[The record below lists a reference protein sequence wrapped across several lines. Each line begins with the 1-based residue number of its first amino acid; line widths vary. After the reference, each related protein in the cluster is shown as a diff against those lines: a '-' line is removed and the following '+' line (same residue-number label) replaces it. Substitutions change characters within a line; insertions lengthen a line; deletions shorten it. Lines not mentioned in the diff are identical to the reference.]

1 VCSGRHP
8 LELRFTLVRVAQVAK
23 AAQDDPPSCSKGKP
37 GTTKARTHS
46 LALPIHFLPLSAFYR
61 ARRAMQ
67 GPRFS
72 SHSNSE
78 GVELPALVPPKAAAY
93 DAPPFAEQEGAG
105 EDKEED
111 KKKDK
116 EGGGGQRTR
125 REKMEHVLMI
135 VKRHGQ
141 FVGPGLVA
149 SVAFIGELTPLGWA
163 SSKLME
169 GG

>member
-1 VCSGRHP
+1 
-8 LELRFTLVRVAQVAK
+8 
-23 AAQDDPPSCSKGKP
+23 
-37 GTTKARTHS
+37 
-46 LALPIHFLPLSAFYR
+46 
-61 ARRAMQ
+61 MQ

-93 DAPPFAEQEGAG
+93 DTPPFAERESAEEEKEQEK
-105 EDKEED
+105 D
-111 KKKDK
+111 KDK
-116 EGGGGQRTR
+116 EGGGGTRTR
-125 REKMEHVLMI
+125 REKMEHILMI

-149 SVAFIGELTPLGWA
+149 SVAFIGELTPLSWA